1 MAAPILA
8 PLLLSAGEDMAM
20 GVAMN
25 AGRKLVKKGVKAVR
39 KFLHLKNGGVV
50 PSQTF
55 NLKPRLMRSGG
66 RVSHKRGMTAY
77 QKNHDSVRAILQ
89 PGEVVIPVKYF
100 QKDKKRHINLADH
113 VVNYLKKRKVHL
125 PNT

>member
-1 MAAPILA
+1 
-8 PLLLSAGEDMAM
+8 M

-39 KFLHLKNGGVV
+39 KLLHFKKGGVV

-55 NLKPRLMRSGG
+55 NLKPRLMQGGG

-77 QKNHDSVRAILQ
+77 QKSNDSVRAILQ

-113 VVNYLKKRKVHL
+113 VVKYLKKRKVHL